1 MVHNMVY
8 DYYSVDAGILMRM
21 KDMLPHDL
29 FQQAWDEIGRLASDG
44 RWKIFE
50 VVADEVHGD
59 FVQKWLADYSL
70 AVVTFNPTINAYTN
84 KLMAELQKHEMT
96 LVDHNSLKNNG
107 DPFVIMLALYLEGR
121 DLSNLHKKKS
131 QKTCCVLSR
140 EEPKQNK
147 VNIPS
152 VCDYFG
158 VPHMTLFQFMK
169 HHGWEINLTVRN
181 P

>member
-1 MVHNMVY
+1 MHKTYY

-29 FQQAWDEIGRLASDG
+29 FKPAWDEIGRLTLEG

-50 VVADEVHGD
+50 VVADEVHGE
-59 FVQKWLADYSL
+59 FIQKWLTEHNQAI
-70 AVVTFNPTINAYTN
+70 VTFNQLINDYTN
-84 KLMAELQKHEMT
+84 KLMAELQKRDMA
-96 LVDHNSLKNNG
+96 LVDPMSLKNNG

-121 DLSNLHKKKS
+121 DLNNLCEKKTG
-131 QKTCCVLSR
+131 KTCCVLTR
-140 EEPKQNK
+140 EEPKDKK

-152 VCDYFG
+152 VCDVYG
-158 VPHMTLFQFMK
+158 IPHMTLFEFMK
-169 HHGWEINLTVRN
+169 HHGWQIYLTVQN